1 MLSSSSSVRRWKASR
16 VSGKEGCGGPSGRGT
31 RGASSSWRVAIFL
44 LRRAL
49 LGRVKGAIF
58 LDVCR
63 WMAGMDLEVGG
74 WIWVIGGDSLRGL
87 VLLLVVLQGIPA
99 LLFATTSGVL
109 ERIRGSRNC
118 SGEWVERKYDSCVLG
133 AGE

>member
-1 MLSSSSSVRRWKASR
+1 M
-16 VSGKEGCGGPSGRGT
+16 

>member
-1 MLSSSSSVRRWKASR
+1 
-16 VSGKEGCGGPSGRGT
+16 
-31 RGASSSWRVAIFL
+31 
-44 LRRAL
+44 
-49 LGRVKGAIF
+49 
-58 LDVCR
+58 
-63 WMAGMDLEVGG
+63 MDLEVGG